1 MFALQHISA
10 VFVVDQFYPLM
21 VMLLN
26 YQVLWQTRQGSRVQ
40 PIWDYCRCCS
50 YDMIVEVGLVTQ
62 VSFRSCLF
70 LQHTVL
76 FPVLPV
82 YDCSFNLGVT
92 WASALI
98 WLIWVFPNLFPN
110 FPVLVS
116 LYWGYPLHYKIA
128 LQRGPPNKK
137 RKFTRLNWRNE
148 IIYAKKT

>member
-10 VFVVDQFYPLM
+10 VFVADRFYPLM

-70 LQHTVL
+70 LQCYLYMTAH
-76 FPVLPV
+76 
-82 YDCSFNLGVT
+82 
-92 WASALI
+92 LI
-98 WLIWVFPNLFPN
+98 LVILWLQL
-110 FPVLVS
+110 
-116 LYWGYPLHYKIA
+116 
-128 LQRGPPNKK
+128 
-137 RKFTRLNWRNE
+137 
-148 IIYAKKT
+148 